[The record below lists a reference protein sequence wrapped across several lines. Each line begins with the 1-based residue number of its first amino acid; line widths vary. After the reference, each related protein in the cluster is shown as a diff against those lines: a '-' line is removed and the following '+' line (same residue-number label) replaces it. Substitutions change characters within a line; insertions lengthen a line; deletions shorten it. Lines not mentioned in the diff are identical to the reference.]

1 MSEARTTLYRMKPLV
16 HPGDLVFITR
26 DPHPTV
32 SPWTEVESGLR
43 ELSSNSASACLVLC
57 RVERRRRPR
66 RDRRGRPVW
75 WVMHPGL
82 GPIELYEASLRP
94 IDANDPEH
102 VREIDR

>member
-16 HPGDLVFITR
+16 RPGDLVLITR
-26 DPHPTV
+26 DYPSTV

-57 RVERRRRPR
+57 RVERTPSSWP
-66 RDRRGRPVW
+66 PVW
-75 WVMHPGL
+75 CVMHPGP